1 MNRLF
6 RSLTRTKI
14 SKNFFFTPRY
24 YNSSQIDDPIEDMSM
39 EVIDPDQ
46 IDEEALKKRIPKTYV
61 FIEKSFAIPIDIPL
75 FPFARFAVSLSENR
89 AKVFHEFIKN
99 ILSESF

>member
-1 MNRLF
+1 MNRLI
-6 RSLTRTKI
+6 RSLSRTNI

-24 YNSSQIDDPIEDMSM
+24 FNSSQIDDPIEDMSM

-46 IDEEALKKRIPKTYV
+46 IDEEALKKRAQKAYV

-75 FPFARFAVSLSENR
+75 FPFSRFSVSLSENR
-89 AKVFHEFIKN
+89 ARV
-99 ILSESF
+99 